1 MDATLIHRQTKV
13 FLSFAKLDD
22 VSTSS
27 ASALGREVKA
37 EEFLMPISDLWKV
50 VKHRDNTIYLSY
62 RTLMRTENL
71 DNVATTKGKRKCS
84 L

>member
-1 MDATLIHRQTKV
+1 
-13 FLSFAKLDD
+13 
-22 VSTSS
+22 
-27 ASALGREVKA
+27 
-37 EEFLMPISDLWKV
+37 MPISDLWKV

-84 L
+84 LWNEQLSCSDWVILYDIIKVFEHWKKHTSKNNLQK